1 MALVSKCN
9 TTNILKHFFFLEKGH
24 FTALNLIQLT
34 CGQECVLGA
43 KLCVM
48 THMCERAN
56 LTMGS

>member
-1 MALVSKCN
+1 MALVSKCY
-9 TTNILKHFFFLEKGH
+9 TTNILKLFFLEKGH

-34 CGQECVLGA
+34 CGQACVFGA